1 MKRDS
6 FHAANTAGGGLGGP
20 VPDAVFQ
27 TQFQCCS
34 VEFSPFQ
41 EARLAVATAQ
51 YFGIIGNGRQ
61 HILEIGPDG
70 NLREIRS
77 FLTQEGLYDCCW
89 SETNQ
94 NQLVSAS
101 ADGSLKLWD
110 VMTSDGY
117 PVAHWQ
123 EHSAEVS
130 SVHWNQVAKTSFLS
144 ASWDGSI
151 KLWDPHHPTSLS
163 TYCGHTGCVYA
174 GIHSP
179 RHSHR
184 FLSCGTDGSLR
195 IWDTKLPPSHATSL
209 ALGRV
214 EGGAVQVVRA
224 HEGEVLSADWDKYQD
239 FLVYTGGVDRSIKMW
254 DLRRPS
260 LPLGF
265 LHGHGYAVRRLKTS
279 PHQEG
284 VLGSVSY
291 DMSCRVWGP
300 TRVRGRAG
308 ELWRCEEHTEFVQ
321 GLDFHLFWP
330 GRIATCGW
338 DRRVC
343 VWTLPFA

>member
-1 MKRDS
+1 MAIQSLTGKGDAS
-6 FHAANTAGGGLGGP
+6 SLFHP
-20 VPDAVFQ
+20 
-27 TQFQCCS
+27 CS
-34 VEFSPFQ
+34 VRPCTLSCLIPSSSYLAFHFYFRWSPRY
-41 EARLAVATAQ
+41 RLTTV
-51 YFGIIGNGRQ
+51 F
-61 HILEIGPDG
+61 
-70 NLREIRS
+70 
-77 FLTQEGLYDCCW
+77 FLPLPPPPT
-89 SETNQ
+89 
-94 NQLVSAS
+94 
-101 ADGSLKLWD
+101 SL
-110 VMTSDGY
+110 SSSRR
-117 PVAHWQ
+117 Q